1 MEEKIDLAGLG
12 RGERSGSVVEGLRS
26 WETGGFRG
34 SGKDGSCVGIVR
46 ERIFLHKRRW
56 E

>member
-26 WETGGFRG
+26 WETGRI
-34 SGKDGSCVGIVR
+34 SG
-46 ERIFLHKRRW
+46 
-56 E
+56 